1 MDQRPSRLADR
12 FAACAAEGR
21 AALVTFVTAGDPD
34 QATAEAILHALPAAG
49 PT

>member
-1 MDQRPSRLADR
+1 MTRIAAR
-12 FAACAAEGR
+12 FAELKAKDR

-34 QATAEAILHALPAAG
+34 AETSFKILEACPRPA